1 VSIGFLAD
9 EDIDADIVQGLLSRE
24 PAIDILDV
32 KTAGLR
38 GVKDPALLKLAD
50 QQPDSDPVRPAHD

>member
-1 VSIGFLAD
+1 MTVRFLAD
-9 EDIDADIVQGLLSRE
+9 EDIDVEIVQGLRSRE

-38 GVKDPALLKLAD
+38 GSAD
-50 QQPDSDPVRPAHD
+50 AACSPLRLGRIGF